1 MGTRPAK
8 TAKPAKTTKPGIV
21 QKIIES
27 PIPNEPEK
35 AQIAIQGADELYGEI
50 RIENALEDEN
60 GKQVK
65 LKPGAHVN
73 VTVEA
78 DPKHLKASTK

>member
-1 MGTRPAK
+1 MSS
-8 TAKPAKTTKPGIV
+8 KPAKTTKPGIV

-50 RIENALEDEN
+50 RIENVLEDEN

-78 DPKHLKASTK
+78 NPKHLKASTK

>member
-1 MGTRPAK
+1 MA
-8 TAKPAKTTKPGIV
+8 AKPAKTTKPGVV

-35 AQIAIQGADELYGEI
+35 AEIAIEGADELYSEI
-50 RIENALEDEN
+50 RIENSLEDEN

-78 DPKHLKASTK
+78 DSKHLKSSTK

>member
-1 MGTRPAK
+1 MSS
-8 TAKPAKTTKPGIV
+8 KPAKTTKPGIV

-50 RIENALEDEN
+50 RIDNVLEDEN

-65 LKPGAHVN
+65 LKPGAHVS

-78 DPKHLKASTK
+78 NPKHLKASTK